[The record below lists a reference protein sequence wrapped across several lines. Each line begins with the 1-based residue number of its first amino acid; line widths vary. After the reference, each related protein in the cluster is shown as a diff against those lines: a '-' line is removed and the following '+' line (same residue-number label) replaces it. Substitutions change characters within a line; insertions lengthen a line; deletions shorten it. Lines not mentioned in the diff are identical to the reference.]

1 MNSVCISGRNQGEPH
16 CIRNQIFSG
25 MDGEV
30 YCKHCYAVKFG
41 HKQKSDYKAW
51 MDCQAIPGESGEKDT
66 CPRCSGKVIN

>member
-1 MNSVCISGRNQGEPH
+1 
-16 CIRNQIFSG
+16 

>member
-1 MNSVCISGRNQGEPH
+1 
-16 CIRNQIFSG
+16 

-51 MDCQAIPGESGEKDT
+51 MDVQAIPGGSGEKDT
-66 CPRCSGKVIN
+66 CPRCSGKVIIILK

>member
-1 MNSVCISGRNQGEPH
+1 
-16 CIRNQIFSG
+16 

-51 MDCQAIPGESGEKDT
+51 MDVQAIPGDSGEKDT
-66 CPRCSGKVIN
+66 CPRCSGKVIKRHATIY